1 MINIRDENHQTL
13 FITRTLRIFTVYG
26 IHKLNFFFNSKQ
38 FIELIKVISHE

>member
-26 IHKLNFFFNSKQ
+26 IHKLHFFNSKQ